1 MNPPQV
7 YTCSPSWTPPPT
19 SLPVPSL
26 GVVSVHQPQAS
37 SIMHWTWTGDS
48 FHIWYH
54 ICNLFSKRNSE
65 STTAQLQILYYPH
78 YLIEKILA
86 SQFSWRRKWQPTPV
100 FLPGESHGKRSLV
113 GYSPWGCKESKTTER
128 LTHTQFSKC
137 DYSSHGTLLNPSIF
151 SCIPIWVKL
160 CWYSLTIHSLNAL
173 DSF

>member
-1 MNPPQV
+1 MFPILNPP
-7 YTCSPSWTPPPT
+7 PL

-26 GVVSVHQPQAS
+26 WVVSVHQPQAS